1 MFLGNIHYS
10 LIIIIIITMIMDQL
24 LDQASSYE
32 RGWRTCFLS
41 GHRATTRNQVS
52 RNVIWE
58 ENESNKL
65 SKQRP
70 APNPT
75 PQILSPKKFG
85 LHITPFIKHS
95 LSKPFTQPP

>member
-1 MFLGNIHYS
+1 MFLGIIHYS

-41 GHRATTRNQVS
+41 GYRATTHNQVS

-65 SKQRP
+65 PKQRP
-70 APNPT
+70 APDPKT
-75 PQILSPKKFG
+75 QILKKSLG
-85 LHITPFIKHS
+85 LVNCISFHS
-95 LSKPFTQPP
+95 